1 MARIKTPRFIEL
13 DFTGSKNLDGL
24 HARLTSIK
32 FGKVRQLIALMDED
46 DKDVEVMDEISG
58 LLAKSLVSW
67 DLLEA
72 DGVTPVEPTAEAID
86 DLEFDEVIEIV
97 NRWLD
102 QMTGPSDELGKDS
115 PSGASFPGQPLTMEA
130 L

>member
-1 MARIKTPRFIEL
+1 MAKIKTPRIIEL
-13 DFTGSKNLDGL
+13 DFTGSELLDGL

-46 DKDVEVMDEISG
+46 EKDVEVMDEISG
-58 LLAKSLVSW
+58 LLAKSLISW
-67 DLLEA
+67 DLLEE
-72 DGVTPVEPTAEAID
+72 DGKTPVPTTLEAID

-97 NRWLD
+97 NKWLD
-102 QMTGPSDELGKDS
+102 QMTGPSDDLGKDS
-115 PSGASFPGQPLTMEA
+115 PSGATFPGRPLTMEA